1 MSNYTEINIKENM
14 PTVGEAMNVLRKY
27 VEGCKRGKCV
37 VIVHGYGSTGKG
49 GAIRTKAREWL
60 EAQQRSGRIKTVIKG
75 EDISIFNFDALDLK
89 KKHRELEEYFK
100 VCNHGI
106 TVIEI

>member
-1 MSNYTEINIKENM
+1 MSNYAEINIKENM
-14 PTVGEAMNVLRKY
+14 PTVNEAMDVLRKY

-37 VIVHGYGSTGKG
+37 VIVHGYGSSGKG
-49 GAIRTKAREWL
+49 GAIRTKARQWL
-60 EAQQRSGRIKTVIKG
+60 EAQQKVGKIKTVIKG
-75 EDISIFNFDALDLK
+75 EEISVFNFAALDLK
-89 KKHRELEEYFK
+89 KKHRELDAYFK

>member
-1 MSNYTEINIKENM
+1 MSNYVEINIKENM
-14 PTVGEAMNVLRKY
+14 PTVNEAMDVLRKY

-75 EDISIFNFDALDLK
+75 EDISIFNFAALELK
-89 KKHRELEEYFK
+89 KKYSELEAYFK
-100 VCNHGI
+100 VCNHGV